1 MRRSHPV
8 CFYTKLLIR
17 VTLTHVESSEV
28 CIQTLSLDFALQW
41 LRTRWSQ
48 ALCPTFLGQHV
59 AVTFTRRN
67 ASRATIMSKPSKDS
81 AADQV
86 KVQLDEANRC
96 FALKKYDGA
105 ADLLA
110 SALEE
115 L

>member
-1 MRRSHPV
+1 MRFVYRHYHLISPYSGSARGGVEHLSH
-8 CFYTKLLIR
+8 F
-17 VTLTHVESSEV
+17 
-28 CIQTLSLDFALQW
+28 F
-41 LRTRWSQ
+41 
-48 ALCPTFLGQHV
+48 GQHV

-67 ASRATIMSKPSKDS
+67 ASRATIMTEPSKDS

-86 KVQLDEANRC
+86 KVQVDEANRC

>member
-1 MRRSHPV
+1 
-8 CFYTKLLIR
+8 
-17 VTLTHVESSEV
+17 
-28 CIQTLSLDFALQW
+28 
-41 LRTRWSQ
+41 
-48 ALCPTFLGQHV
+48 
-59 AVTFTRRN
+59 
-67 ASRATIMSKPSKDS
+67 MSKPSKDS